1 MPRPDAPRVAVFRR
15 KILPWS
21 ETFIAS
27 QTMALEAYAPVYVG
41 YELDA
46 RGAKY
51 VEGRERVLLADH
63 SAFPP
68 LGKLQV
74 KYLARTPARWQRAI
88 AATKPTLVHAFFGSS
103 AIPAH
108 SIARALG
115 VPLVVTYLGMDITVT
130 PRTAAEVARRRRAF
144 AAADLVL
151 CVSDFLGEKL
161 REAGCPPEKVRTLYT
176 GVDTTKFVPAPPEA
190 GAGASGAGAAPAKP
204 QVLFVGR
211 LAAKKGVIHLIRA
224 MPEVRRA
231 VPEAELVIAGDGELR
246 AELEAAAKALDLPV
260 RFLGVQTPAQVNE
273 LMRRATV
280 LCGPSVVDARGN
292 AEGLPFTFLEAQ
304 ACGLPVVVSTSGGT
318 AEGAVDGKTGFL
330 FAPGDEQALTRH
342 LITILKDPALRQRM
356 SLAAREH
363 MVQNFDLAK
372 QTRVLESLYDG
383 VRKRQM

>member
-1 MPRPDAPRVAVFRR
+1 MPRADAPAVVVFRR

-27 QTMALEAYAPVYVG
+27 QAMALERYAPVFVG

-51 VEGRERVLLADH
+51 VEGRPRVLLSEH
-63 SAFPP
+63 SLFPP
-68 LGKLQV
+68 LGKFLV
-74 KYLARTPARWQRAI
+74 KYAARAPKRWLRAI
-88 AATKPTLVHAFFGSS
+88 AATKPKLVHAHFGSS

-130 PRTAAEVARRRRAF
+130 PKSAAEVARRRRAF
-144 AAADLVL
+144 AAADKVL
-151 CVSDFLGEKL
+151 CVSDFLGDKL
-161 REAGCPPEKVRTLYT
+161 REAGCPPEKVQTHYT
-176 GVDTTKFVPAPPEA
+176 GVDTAKFLPSAYAPEPA
-190 GAGASGAGAAPAKP
+190 

-231 VPEAELVIAGDGELR
+231 VPNAELVIAGDGELR
-246 AELEAAAKALDLPV
+246 AELEAAARALDLPV

-273 LMRRATV
+273 LMSHATV

-304 ACGLPVVVSTSGGT
+304 ACGLPIVVSTSGGT

-330 FAPGDEQALTRH
+330 FAPGDEGALARH
-342 LITILKDPALRQRM
+342 LITILKDPALRERM
-356 SLAAREH
+356 SKAARAHIE
-363 MVQNFDLAK
+363 QNFDL
-372 QTRVLESLYDG
+372 
-383 VRKRQM
+383 KRQTAGLEAIYDRILGR

>member
-1 MPRPDAPRVAVFRR
+1 MMPRADAPRVVVFRR

-27 QTMALEAYAPVYVG
+27 QAMALEAYAPVFVG

-51 VEGRERVLLADH
+51 VEGRPRVLLSEH
-63 SAFPP
+63 SAIPP
-68 LGKLQV
+68 LGKLLV
-74 KYLARTPARWQRAI
+74 KYAGRAPRRWLRAI
-88 AATKPTLVHAFFGSS
+88 AAERPVLVHAHFGSS

-108 SIARALG
+108 SIAHALG

-130 PRTAAEVARRRRAF
+130 PTSAAEVARRRRAF
-144 AAADLVL
+144 AAADKVL

-161 REAGCPPEKVRTLYT
+161 REAGCPPEKVQTHYT
-176 GVDTTKFVPAPPEA
+176 GVDTTKFVPSGEPPERA
-190 GAGASGAGAAPAKP
+190 

-211 LAAKKGVIHLIRA
+211 LAAKKGVIHLVRA

-342 LITILKDPALRQRM
+342 LVTILKDPALRQRM
-356 SLAAREH
+356 SVAARAH
-363 MVQNFDLAK
+363 MEQHFDLAR
-372 QTRVLESLYDG
+372 QTRGLERIYDA
-383 VRKRQM
+383 VRQRAANA

>member
-1 MPRPDAPRVAVFRR
+1 MPEPGAPRVVVFRR
-15 KILPWS
+15 RILPWS

-27 QTMALEAYAPVYVG
+27 QTMALHRYAPVYVG

-46 RGAKY
+46 RGARY

-68 LGKLQV
+68 LGKAMV
-74 KYLARTPARWQRAI
+74 KYAGRAPARWVRAI
-88 AATKPTLVHAFFGSS
+88 AATTPTLVHAFFGSS

-115 VPLVVTYLGMDITVT
+115 VPLIVTYLGMDITVT
-130 PRTAAEVARRRRAF
+130 PKSAAEVARRRRAF
-144 AAADLVL
+144 AAADRVL
-151 CVSDFLGEKL
+151 CVSEFLAVKL
-161 REAGCPPEKVRTLYT
+161 REAGCPPEKVRTHYT
-176 GVDTTKFVPAPPEA
+176 GVDTTKFVPSTEPPEKA
-190 GAGASGAGAAPAKP
+190 

-211 LAAKKGVIHLIRA
+211 LAAKKGVIHLLRA

-231 VPEAELVIAGDGELR
+231 VPGAELVIAGDGELR
-246 AELEAAAKALDLPV
+246 GELEAAAQALDLPV
-260 RFLGVQTPAQVNE
+260 RFLGVQTPVQVNA

-330 FAPGDEQALTRH
+330 FAPGDEAALARH

-356 SLAAREH
+356 SKAARAH
-363 MVQNFDLAK
+363 MEQNFDLAR
-372 QTRVLESLYDG
+372 QTRVLEAIYDG
-383 VRKRQM
+383 VRERQE